1 MTWTGWP
8 VSSIADSGTLAVG
21 TRTRAAR
28 RAATVPP
35 ALRKAGWGVSDL
47 HFPLALLAYGCV
59 ADRMKT
65 RGDAIM
71 AWACDSRG
79 RAKMEEEEVNED
91 VIAKQFPPDSNI
103 WKQVEKAGETSEKWS
118 EEAFAWAAGTLT
130 GWHFPCFDH
139 HRKTLNEAKY
149 FVWELEKVAGPSPFV
164 RVPSAFA
171 AEALGWGE
179 TPPGM
184 TYREFSAL
192 CAVYSCTGASDCGI
206 VRREQVRL
214 RQAGAWN
221 EKAANAIRQRY
232 KALDLLSLDQI
243 RYTMDELEGRG
254 LFRRVV
260 GPNKRDTYFTR
271 HLEGEKFVA
280 RVASMVK
287 RRHARKEQR
296 ATTQAML
303 DAALA
308 KSQ

>member
-1 MTWTGWP
+1 M
-8 VSSIADSGTLAVG
+8 
-21 TRTRAAR
+21 
-28 RAATVPP
+28 
-35 ALRKAGWGVSDL
+35 SDL
-47 HFPLALLAYGCV
+47 HFPLALLAYGSGE
-59 ADRMKT
+59 DRMLM
-65 RGDAIM
+65 RGNAIT

-79 RAKMEEEEVNED
+79 RAKMEEEEVDED
-91 VIAKQFPPDSNI
+91 VIASQCKPEV
-103 WKQVEKAGETSEKWS
+103 WAQVEGVKESWHDDAV
-118 EEAFAWAAGTLT
+118 AWAAGALT
-130 GWHFPCFDH
+130 CWHFKFDL
-139 HRKTLNEAKY
+139 HRKTLNEAKA
-149 FVWELEKVAGPSPFV
+149 FVGDLEKFAGPSPFV
-164 RVPSAFA
+164 RVPSDFA
-171 AEALGWGE
+171 AEAFGWGK

-184 TYREFSAL
+184 TYREFSGL

-221 EKAANAIRQRY
+221 EKAKWRLEFPNGESRQPPSSY
-232 KALDLLSLDQI
+232 DPPVPIPKQALDLLSLDQI

-254 LFRRVV
+254 LFHRVV
-260 GPNKRDTYFTR
+260 GPNKRDTYFSR
-271 HLEGEKFVA
+271 HLQGKEFVA

>member
-1 MTWTGWP
+1 M
-8 VSSIADSGTLAVG
+8 
-21 TRTRAAR
+21 
-28 RAATVPP
+28 
-35 ALRKAGWGVSDL
+35 SDL
-47 HFPLALLAYGCV
+47 HFPLALLAYGSGEGW
-59 ADRMKT
+59 MLM
-65 RGDAIM
+65 RGNAIM

-79 RAKMEEEEVNED
+79 RAKMEEEEVDED
-91 VIAKQFPPDSNI
+91 VIASQCNPEF
-103 WKQVEKAGETSEKWS
+103 WAQVEGVKESWHDDAV
-118 EEAFAWAAGTLT
+118 AWAAGTLT
-130 GWHFPCFDH
+130 GWHFHVFDS
-139 HRKTLNEAKY
+139 HRKTLNEAKA
-149 FVWELEKVAGPSPFV
+149 FVGDLEKFAGPSPFV

-171 AEALGWGE
+171 AEALGLVK
-179 TPPGM
+179 TSPGM

-232 KALDLLSLDQI
+232 KYPDLLSLDQI

-260 GPNKRDTYFTR
+260 GPNKRDTFFTR